1 MFGKPPSGGGAA
13 SRASHRRWQAVG
25 AECTVVPLRERRRGI
40 GMLLSTAATRRL
52 LFNKSAAI
60 SEMVVVEVGVPPSKT
75 AGVALGEVWPKKRG
89 APIRCRQHSQI
100 DCHLDPVSS
109 FAFDGAILARR
120 QAFRPI
126 CLRQSALERHRTS
139 GNPRRLH

>member
-75 AGVALGEVWPKKRG
+75 AGVALGEVWPKKLRSADQVPTAFPDRLSSRSG
-89 APIRCRQHSQI
+89 
-100 DCHLDPVSS
+100 LS
-109 FAFDGAILARR
+109 FAFDGAITPPA
-120 QAFRPI
+120 
-126 CLRQSALERHRTS
+126 
-139 GNPRRLH
+139 